1 MTQSMDPQETIS
13 VEITGNNS
21 MSPQGAWLFYGS
33 IFAFTVLISGGW
45 ALLGYW
51 PVLPF
56 AGLELSVLALAL
68 YLCRMRADYR
78 ELLIIA
84 PSEVT
89 LERGR
94 LSRRQK
100 TQWPRA
106 WVRPELVA
114 APKPSQPSRL
124 LLCSAGEHIEIAS
137 MLTDPERRSL
147 HARLRELLAS

>member
-1 MTQSMDPQETIS
+1 MTQSIDPQETIS
-13 VEITGNNS
+13 VEISGNNS
-21 MSPQGAWLFYGS
+21 MSPRGSRLFYGS

-45 ALLGYW
+45 ASLGYW

-68 YLCRMRADYR
+68 YLCRIRADYR

-84 PSEVT
+84 PGEVT

-94 LSRRQK
+94 LTRRQT

-106 WVRPELVA
+106 WVRPELVT
-114 APKPSQPSRL
+114 APKRSQPTRL
-124 LLCSAGEHIEIAS
+124 LLCSAGERVEIAS
-137 MLTDPERRSL
+137 MLTDPERQSL
-147 HARLRELLAS
+147 HARLRELLAN